1 MNDAR
6 KTDALLRRAL
16 GGVEAPGDVLLR
28 QVKAS
33 LRKEQDMK
41 TNKTTKRMLTL
52 ALAAAL
58 VLALS
63 VTAYAVLDAG
73 DWFKEW
79 FSGQTQSELT
89 EGQQTYIESAAVD
102 VGQSVTE
109 DGWTVTLQ
117 SAMTDGKHVY
127 MKLDIQPPEGTQMPR
142 NIDMDSVLA
151 STDPALEGELYYAG
165 SQWWPDEASGTDGVC
180 TILVEKDI
188 PAAVQGGQ
196 IDYSCPLVLTVENL
210 VADNDPD
217 TELLAAGPW
226 RFEFTVTPPRTEELD
241 LISEPIACKAR
252 TETSY
257 YNGEPFDPSMLEP
270 GQMIDSASGLETVT
284 EEVTV
289 TVTSLRLSSMGAVL
303 TYEYEAGTDR
313 PMIDPWGL
321 EVELANGGVADIA
334 GSMDSGADDSANE
347 CYMSIDFAA
356 PIDLDEVTAV
366 TFQGH
371 PLTLPEK

>member
-127 MKLDIQPPEGTQMPR
+127 MKLDIQAPEGTQIPR

-151 STDPALEGELYYAG
+151 STDPALEGELYDRG
-165 SQWWPDEASGTDGVC
+165 GQWWPDEASRTDGVR
-180 TILVEKDI
+180 TTLVERDI
-188 PAAVQGGQ
+188 PVAVQGGQ
-196 IDYSCPLVLTVENL
+196 IDYSCPLVLTVENIA
-210 VADNDPD
+210 ADSDPD
-217 TELLAAGPW
+217 SELLAAGPW
-226 RFEFTVTPPRTEELD
+226 RFEFTVMPPEQKEMELVTEPFTTKGR
-241 LISEPIACKAR
+241 IV
-252 TETSY
+252 TY
-257 YNGEPFDPSMLEP
+257 YYHGEPFDSSMLEP

-303 TYEYEAGTDR
+303 TYEYEEGTDR

-334 GSMDSGADDSANE
+334 GSADSVDE
-347 CYMSIDFAA
+347 CYMTMDFAV

-371 PLTLPEK
+371 ALTLPEK